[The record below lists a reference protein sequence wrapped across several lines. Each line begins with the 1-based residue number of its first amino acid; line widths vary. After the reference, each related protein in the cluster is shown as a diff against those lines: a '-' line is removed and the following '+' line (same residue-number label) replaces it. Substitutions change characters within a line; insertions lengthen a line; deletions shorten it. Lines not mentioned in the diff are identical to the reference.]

1 MKQLFKIFFG
11 LILTVALFSS
21 CDKAKDIAVFD
32 NGSTPVV
39 SSSVT
44 TYAPT
49 AADSNAK
56 KIAFTWT
63 DPKFASDPSTYRFVV
78 EFDSASRN
86 FANPQTRIVIGKL
99 NDSVV
104 AKEMNAILLNLGFK
118 FNVPGT
124 LQVRVKASYN
134 NYNERYISAAINV
147 TMTAY
152 KIPPRVALPTS
163 DKLFLVG
170 NATQG
175 GWNNPVPAPTQEFA
189 KIDET
194 TFGGVFQLNAASE
207 FLVLPVNGD
216 WGHKFS
222 VSGTIPAAG
231 GDFGYDLPNN
241 FNGPASAGWYTITLD
256 FQSGKFTVVPFTSVL
271 PTNLFIVGNA
281 TSGGWNN
288 PVPVPSQQLTRQNS
302 SVWKITLPMVGGNE
316 YLLLPVNGDWSHKY
330 AIADNSLPGVSA
342 GGTFGYDFSK
352 NFPAPAANG
361 TYTITANF
369 ATQKFTVQ

>member
-1 MKQLFKIFFG
+1 MKKIVKIFFG
-11 LILTVALFSS
+11 IAVAGLFFAS
-21 CDKAKDIAVFD
+21 CDKAKDVAVSN
-32 NGSTPVV
+32 NGITPAIT
-39 SSSVT
+39 SSVT

-63 DPKFASDPSTYRFVV
+63 DPKFATDPATYRFVL

-86 FANPQTRIVIGKL
+86 FTNPQVRTIIGKL
-99 NDSVV
+99 TDSVI

-124 LQVRVKASYN
+124 MQVRVKASYN
-134 NYNERYISAAINV
+134 NYNERYVSAPVSV

-152 KIPPRVALPTS
+152 KIPPKVALPTS
-163 DKLFLVG
+163 GKLFLVG

-175 GWNNPVPAPTQEFA
+175 GWNNPVPVPTQEFA
-189 KIDET
+189 KLDET
-194 TFGGVFQLNAASE
+194 TYAGVFQLNAASE

-216 WGHKFS
+216 WSHKFS
-222 VSGTIPAAG
+222 VSGTVPAAG
-231 GDFGYDLPNN
+231 GDFGYDLPTN
-241 FNGPASAGWYTITLD
+241 FNGPATSGWYTITLD
-256 FQSGKFTVVPFTSVL
+256 FQTGKFNVAPFTSVL

-281 TSGGWNN
+281 TSGGWSN
-288 PVPVPSQQLTRQNS
+288 PVPVPSQQLVRQNS
-302 SVWKITLPMVGGNE
+302 AVWKVTLPIVGGNE

-330 AIADNSLPGVSA
+330 SVANNSLPNLAA
-342 GGTFGYDFSK
+342 GGTFGYDLNN
-352 NFPAPAANG
+352 NFPAPASSG

-369 ATQKFTVQ
+369 ATLKFSVQ